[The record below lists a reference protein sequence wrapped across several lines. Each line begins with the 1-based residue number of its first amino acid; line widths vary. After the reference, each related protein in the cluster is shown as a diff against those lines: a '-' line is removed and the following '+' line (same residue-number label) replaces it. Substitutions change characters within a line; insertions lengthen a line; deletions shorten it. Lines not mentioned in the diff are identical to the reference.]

1 MSGRLE
7 RAETWGLLGL
17 LAALVIVVVP
27 ELGSQPWPFEPDR
40 VEPRGIFGPFVRAA
54 GREWDL
60 GVPRGA
66 ALFAGLVVAGAALV
80 TWRSGRLHRGVS
92 VALAAVVAG
101 LILVPASLLSIGL
114 RDATDPWQF
123 TNDSTYQIE
132 IAGDMI
138 LDGETPYGRDYDGTG
153 LERFY
158 PAAGFEDSADPQVA
172 LSHFAYFPGTPL
184 TAAAWRLLP
193 RPLDDYRLFV
203 LLATIAAA
211 AIVLLFP
218 GPLSWRLAGAAVVAA
233 NPLAVRAA
241 WFGTADMPSL
251 ALVLL
256 AFVLAVRG
264 RPTGAAAA
272 IAGAV
277 LLKQFAIV
285 AIPFLAL
292 LLVTRGVARAGLL
305 RAGVAFAAVLVAG
318 FVPFLIADA
327 GALWDDTVAYGT
339 GTYRIIGYG
348 LAGLLVGAG
357 VVERDGDYPFALLA
371 LLIWVPAT
379 AWLLLGQ
386 LRSGSA
392 WRSAAG
398 FAISTFVLL
407 YVSRVLQNS
416 YLVWPLVGGVAAF
429 LLAASDRSRVDT
441 NA

>member
-1 MSGRLE
+1 VRGRLE
-7 RAETWGLLGL
+7 RAETLGL
-17 LAALVIVVVP
+17 LAVLAALVVVVLP
-27 ELGSQPWPFEPDR
+27 ELGSQPWPFQPER
-40 VEPRGIFGPFVRAA
+40 VEPRGILGPLVRAS

-66 ALFAGLVVAGAALV
+66 ALLGGLLVAATTIAL
-80 TWRSGRLHRGVS
+80 WRWGRLHR
-92 VALAAVVAG
+92 AAAVVLTALVAG
-101 LILVPASLLSIGL
+101 LILLPAALLAAGL

-132 IAGDMI
+132 LAGEMV
-138 LDGETPYGRDYDGTG
+138 LDGDTPYGRDYDGTG

-158 PAAGFEDSADPQVA
+158 PAAGFEGSPDRQVA
-172 LSHFAYFPGTPL
+172 LTHFAYFPGTPL

-203 LLATIAAA
+203 LLATVAAA
-211 AIVLLFP
+211 GIVLLFP
-218 GPLSWRLAGAAVVAA
+218 GPLGWRLAGAAVVAA

-256 AFVLAVRG
+256 AFALAVRG

-272 IAGAV
+272 IAGAL
-277 LLKQFAIV
+277 LLKQFALV
-285 AIPFLAL
+285 AVPFLAI
-292 LLVTRGVARAGLL
+292 LLVTRGAPRRALL
-305 RAGVAFAAVLVAG
+305 RATAAFAAVLLAG
-318 FVPFLIADA
+318 FLPFLIADP

-357 VVERDGDYPFALLA
+357 LAERDGDYPFTLLA
-371 LLIWVPAT
+371 LLVWAPVT

-386 LRSGSA
+386 IRSRAA
-392 WRSAAG
+392 WRAAAG
-398 FAISTFVLL
+398 FAVSIFVLL
-407 YVSRVLQNS
+407 YLSRVLQNS

-429 LLAASDRSRVDT
+429 VLAAVERARLET
-441 NA
+441 KA